1 MVFLYF
7 NVKIFPIQNISF
19 LCYFS
24 FGIAQY
30 EKLCLTKGDHYSKWC
45 GTGGMH
51 REEKCSTEHVNKQCR
66 CLFKAVQYFVNHKI
80 YFFVLFPNVRVSFC
94 IK

>member
-1 MVFLYF
+1 MLKFSQY
-7 NVKIFPIQNISF
+7 KIFHSF
-19 LCYFS
+19 AILVLEF
-24 FGIAQY
+24 AQY

-45 GTGGMH
+45 GTGRMH

-94 IK
+94 VK

>member
-7 NVKIFPIQNISF
+7 NVKIFPIQNISI
-19 LCYFS
+19 S
-24 FGIAQY
+24 FAILVLEFAQY

-45 GTGGMH
+45 GTGRMH

-80 YFFVLFPNVRVSFC
+80 LLFRVISKC
-94 IK
+94 